1 MKKKNRTLFLTFPLL
16 VLVAIL
22 LFVVKQPI
30 AQTDTPTE
38 LSNSDQV
45 QAIIERGVL
54 RVGVK
59 QDVPNFGYKNPDSG
73 EFEGLEIDIA
83 RKIAD
88 EWGVDIEFTPV
99 TAQTRGPLLDNG
111 QVDLVIATFTITE
124 ERKLLYNFTTP
135 YYTDAVGFL
144 VNKDSGIKTFTDLNG
159 KTIGVAQGSITR
171 TLISELADKYGIAV
185 NFAELGS
192 YPELSVSLRAHRTD
206 AFSVDQSILSGY
218 IGSKSEL
225 MDFSFSAS
233 DYGIVTKLS
242 NKDLNN
248 YLNSLV
254 EKWTS
259 DGSLQAIYD
268 ANGLEP
274 VTETDEEK
282 GEQYDSFN
290 N

>member
-88 EWGVDIEFTPV
+88 ELGVDIEFTPV

-248 YLNSLV
+248 YLHSLV

-274 VTETDEEK
+274 VTETDE
-282 GEQYDSFN
+282 
-290 N
+290 

>member
-73 EFEGLEIDIA
+73 KFEGLEIDIA

-88 EWGVDIEFTPV
+88 ELGVDIEFTPV

-274 VTETDEEK
+274 VTETDE
-282 GEQYDSFN
+282 
-290 N
+290 

>member
-16 VLVAIL
+16 VLVSIL

-59 QDVPNFGYKNPDSG
+59 QDVPNFGYKNPDTG
-73 EFEGLEIDIA
+73 EFEGMEIDIA

-88 EWGVDIEFTPV
+88 ELGVDIEFTPV

-111 QVDLVIATFTITE
+111 QVDMVIATFTITE

-242 NKDLNN
+242 NKDLND

-254 EKWTS
+254 EKWTA
-259 DGSLQAIYD
+259 DGSLQSIYD

-274 VTETDEEK
+274 VTETDE
-282 GEQYDSFN
+282 
-290 N
+290 

>member
-1 MKKKNRTLFLTFPLL
+1 MKKKNNTLFLTFPLL

-38 LSNSDQV
+38 LSNNDQV

-88 EWGVDIEFTPV
+88 ELGVDIEFTPV

-259 DGSLQAIYD
+259 DGSLQAFYD

-274 VTETDEEK
+274 VTETDE
-282 GEQYDSFN
+282 
-290 N
+290 

>member
-30 AQTDTPTE
+30 AQTDTTTE

-88 EWGVDIEFTPV
+88 ELGVDIEFTPV

-171 TLISELADKYGIAV
+171 TLVSELADKYGIAV

-259 DGSLQAIYD
+259 DGTLQAFYD

-274 VTETDEEK
+274 VTETDE
-282 GEQYDSFN
+282 
-290 N
+290 

>member
-88 EWGVDIEFTPV
+88 ELGVDIEFTPV

-144 VNKDSGIKTFTDLNG
+144 VNKDSGIKTFTDPNG

-274 VTETDEEK
+274 VTETDE
-282 GEQYDSFN
+282 
-290 N
+290 

>member
-30 AQTDTPTE
+30 PQTDTTTE
-38 LSNSDQV
+38 ISNSDQV

-88 EWGVDIEFTPV
+88 ELGVDIEFTPV

-274 VTETDEEK
+274 VTETDE
-282 GEQYDSFN
+282 
-290 N
+290 

>member
-38 LSNSDQV
+38 LSISDQV

-88 EWGVDIEFTPV
+88 ELGVDIEFTPV

-274 VTETDEEK
+274 VTETDE
-282 GEQYDSFN
+282 
-290 N
+290 

>member
-1 MKKKNRTLFLTFPLL
+1 MKKKNRTLFLIFPLL

-88 EWGVDIEFTPV
+88 ELGVDIEFTPV

-124 ERKLLYNFTTP
+124 ERKLLYNFTIP

-274 VTETDEEK
+274 VTETDE
-282 GEQYDSFN
+282 
-290 N
+290 

>member
-59 QDVPNFGYKNPDSG
+59 QDVPNFGYKNPDTNK
-73 EFEGLEIDIA
+73 FEGMEIDIA

-88 EWGVDIEFTPV
+88 ELGVDIEFTPV

-111 QVDLVIATFTITE
+111 QVDMVIATFTITD

-218 IGSKSEL
+218 VSSKSQL
-225 MDFSFSAS
+225 MDYSFSAS
-233 DYGIVTKLS
+233 NYGIATKLS
-242 NKDLNN
+242 NTELND
-248 YLNSLV
+248 YLNSLI
-254 EKWTS
+254 EEWTG
-259 DGSLQAIYD
+259 DGSLQDIYD
-268 ANGLEP
+268 ANGLQP
-274 VTETDEEK
+274 VTETDE
-282 GEQYDSFN
+282 
-290 N
+290 

>member
-88 EWGVDIEFTPV
+88 ELGVDIEFTPV

-206 AFSVDQSILSGY
+206 ACSVDESILSGY

-274 VTETDEEK
+274 VTETDE
-282 GEQYDSFN
+282 
-290 N
+290 

>member
-30 AQTDTPTE
+30 TQTVTPTE

-59 QDVPNFGYKNPDSG
+59 QDVPNFGYKNPDTG
-73 EFEGLEIDIA
+73 EFEGMEIDIA

-88 EWGVDIEFTPV
+88 ELGVDIEFTPV

-111 QVDLVIATFTITE
+111 QVDMVIATFTITE

-218 IGSKSEL
+218 ISSKSEL

-242 NKDLNN
+242 NKDLND

-254 EKWTS
+254 EKWTA
-259 DGSLQAIYD
+259 DGSLQSIYD
-268 ANGLEP
+268 ANGLKP
-274 VTETDEEK
+274 VTETDE
-282 GEQYDSFN
+282 
-290 N
+290 

>member
-59 QDVPNFGYKNPDSG
+59 QDVPNFGYKNPDTNK
-73 EFEGLEIDIA
+73 FEGMEIDIA
-83 RKIAD
+83 RKVAD
-88 EWGVDIEFTPV
+88 ELGVDIEFTPV

-111 QVDLVIATFTITE
+111 QVDMVIATFTITD

-144 VNKDSGIKTFTDLNG
+144 VNKDSGINDIEDLDG
-159 KTIGVAQGSITR
+159 KNIGVAQGSNTR
-171 TLISELADKYGIAV
+171 TLISELADKYGLDV
-185 NFAELGS
+185 SYTELGS
-192 YPELSVSLRAHRTD
+192 YPELSVSLRAHRID

-218 IGSKSEL
+218 VSSKSQL
-225 MDFSFSAS
+225 MDYSFSAS
-233 DYGIVTKLS
+233 NYGIATKLS
-242 NKDLNN
+242 NTELND
-248 YLNSLV
+248 YLNSLI
-254 EKWTS
+254 EEWTA
-259 DGSLQAIYD
+259 DGSLQDIYD
-268 ANGLEP
+268 ANGLQP
-274 VTETDEEK
+274 VTET
-282 GEQYDSFN
+282 GE
-290 N
+290 

>member
-88 EWGVDIEFTPV
+88 ELGVDIEFTPV

-111 QVDLVIATFTITE
+111 QVDMVIATFTITD

-144 VNKDSGIKTFTDLNG
+144 VNKDSGINDIEALDG
-159 KTIGVAQGSITR
+159 KNIGVAQGSNTR
-171 TLISELADKYGIAV
+171 TLISELADKYGLKV
-185 NFAELGS
+185 NYTELGS
-192 YPELSVSLRAHRTD
+192 YPKLSVSLRAHRID

-218 IGSKSEL
+218 VSSKSQL
-225 MDFSFSAS
+225 MDYSFSAS
-233 DYGIVTKLS
+233 NYGIATKLS
-242 NKDLNN
+242 NTELND
-248 YLNSLV
+248 YLNSLI
-254 EKWTS
+254 EEWTG
-259 DGSLQAIYD
+259 DGSLQDIYD
-268 ANGLEP
+268 ANGLQP
-274 VTETDEEK
+274 VTETDE
-282 GEQYDSFN
+282 
-290 N
+290 

>member
-1 MKKKNRTLFLTFPLL
+1 MKQKNRTLFLTFPLL

-45 QAIIERGVL
+45 QAIIDRGVL

-73 EFEGLEIDIA
+73 EFEGMEIDIA

-88 EWGVDIEFTPV
+88 ELGVDIEFTPV

-144 VNKDSGIKTFTDLNG
+144 VNKDSGIKTFTDLDG

-171 TLISELADKYGIAV
+171 TLISELADKYGISV

-218 IGSKSEL
+218 ISSKSEL

-242 NKDLNN
+242 NKDLNE
-248 YLNSLV
+248 YLNNLV
-254 EKWTS
+254 EKWTA
-259 DGSLQAIYD
+259 DGSLQSIYD
-268 ANGLEP
+268 ANGLKP
-274 VTETDEEK
+274 VTETDE
-282 GEQYDSFN
+282 
-290 N
+290 

>member
-88 EWGVDIEFTPV
+88 ELGVDIEFTPV

-185 NFAELGS
+185 NS
-192 YPELSVSLRAHRTD
+192 VPIRNSPYPLEH
-206 AFSVDQSILSGY
+206 I
-218 IGSKSEL
+218 EL
-225 MDFSFSAS
+225 MP
-233 DYGIVTKLS
+233 
-242 NKDLNN
+242 
-248 YLNSLV
+248 SLL
-254 EKWTS
+254 TNPF
-259 DGSLQAIYD
+259 Y
-268 ANGLEP
+268 P
-274 VTETDEEK
+274 VTLA
-282 GEQYDSFN
+282 QN
-290 N
+290 QN

>member
-88 EWGVDIEFTPV
+88 ELGVDIEFTPV

-111 QVDLVIATFTITE
+111 QVDLVIATLTITE

-274 VTETDEEK
+274 VTETDE
-282 GEQYDSFN
+282 
-290 N
+290 

>member
-16 VLVAIL
+16 ILVAIL
-22 LFVVKQPI
+22 LFIVKQPI

-59 QDVPNFGYKNPDSG
+59 QDVPNFGYKNPDTNK
-73 EFEGLEIDIA
+73 FEGMEIDIA
-83 RKIAD
+83 RKVAD
-88 EWGVDIEFTPV
+88 ELGVDIEFTPV

-111 QVDLVIATFTITE
+111 QVDMVIATFTITD

-144 VNKDSGIKTFTDLNG
+144 VNKDSGINDIEDLDG
-159 KTIGVAQGSITR
+159 KNIGVAQGSNTR
-171 TLISELADKYGIAV
+171 TLISELADKYGLDV
-185 NFAELGS
+185 SYTELGS
-192 YPELSVSLRAHRTD
+192 YPELSVSLRAHRID

-218 IGSKSEL
+218 VSSKSQL
-225 MDFSFSAS
+225 MDYSFSAS
-233 DYGIVTKLS
+233 NYGIATKLS
-242 NKDLNN
+242 NTELND
-248 YLNSLV
+248 YLNSLI
-254 EKWTS
+254 EEWTA

-268 ANGLEP
+268 ANGLKP
-274 VTETDEEK
+274 VTETDE
-282 GEQYDSFN
+282 
-290 N
+290 

>member
-1 MKKKNRTLFLTFPLL
+1 MKKKNHTLFLTFPLL

-88 EWGVDIEFTPV
+88 ELGVDIEFTPV

-171 TLISELADKYGIAV
+171 TLVSELADKYGIAV

-259 DGSLQAIYD
+259 DGSLQAFYD

-274 VTETDEEK
+274 VTETDE
-282 GEQYDSFN
+282 
-290 N
+290 

>member
-88 EWGVDIEFTPV
+88 ELGVDIEFTPV

-218 IGSKSEL
+218 IGSKSQL

-274 VTETDEEK
+274 VTETDE
-282 GEQYDSFN
+282 
-290 N
+290 

>member
-59 QDVPNFGYKNPDSG
+59 QDVPNFGYKNPDTNK
-73 EFEGLEIDIA
+73 FEGMEIDIA

-88 EWGVDIEFTPV
+88 ELGVDIEFTPV

-111 QVDLVIATFTITE
+111 QVDMVIATFTITD

-144 VNKDSGIKTFTDLNG
+144 VNKDSGINDIEALDG
-159 KTIGVAQGSITR
+159 KNIGVAQGSNTR
-171 TLISELADKYGIAV
+171 TLISELADKYGLKV
-185 NFAELGS
+185 NYTELGS
-192 YPELSVSLRAHRTD
+192 YPELSVSLRAHRID

-218 IGSKSEL
+218 VSSKSQL
-225 MDFSFSAS
+225 MDYSFSAS
-233 DYGIVTKLS
+233 NYGIATKLS
-242 NKDLNN
+242 NTELND
-248 YLNSLV
+248 YLDSLI
-254 EKWTS
+254 EEWTG
-259 DGSLQAIYD
+259 DGSLQDIYD
-268 ANGLEP
+268 ANGIQP
-274 VTETDEEK
+274 VTETD
-282 GEQYDSFN
+282 D
-290 N
+290 

>member
-22 LFVVKQPI
+22 LFIVKQPI

-59 QDVPNFGYKNPDSG
+59 QDVPNFGYKNPDTNK
-73 EFEGLEIDIA
+73 FEGMEIDIA
-83 RKIAD
+83 RKVAD
-88 EWGVDIEFTPV
+88 ELGVDIEFTPV

-111 QVDLVIATFTITE
+111 QVDMVIATFTITD

-144 VNKDSGIKTFTDLNG
+144 VNKDSGINDIEDLDG
-159 KTIGVAQGSITR
+159 KNIGVAQGSNTR
-171 TLISELADKYGIAV
+171 TLISELADKYGLDV
-185 NFAELGS
+185 SYTELGS
-192 YPELSVSLRAHRTD
+192 YPELSVSLRAHRID

-218 IGSKSEL
+218 VSSKSQL
-225 MDFSFSAS
+225 MDYSFSAS
-233 DYGIVTKLS
+233 NYGIATKLS
-242 NKDLNN
+242 NTELND
-248 YLNSLV
+248 YLNSLI
-254 EKWTS
+254 EEWTA
-259 DGSLQAIYD
+259 DGSLQSIYD
-268 ANGLEP
+268 ANGLKP
-274 VTETDEEK
+274 VKETDE
-282 GEQYDSFN
+282 
-290 N
+290 

>member
-1 MKKKNRTLFLTFPLL
+1 MKKKNRTLFLIFPLL

-88 EWGVDIEFTPV
+88 ELGVDIEFTPV

-259 DGSLQAIYD
+259 DGSLQALYD

-274 VTETDEEK
+274 VTETDE
-282 GEQYDSFN
+282 
-290 N
+290 

>member
-30 AQTDTPTE
+30 PQTDTTTE

-88 EWGVDIEFTPV
+88 ELGVDIEFTPV

-225 MDFSFSAS
+225 IDFSFSAS

-274 VTETDEEK
+274 VTETDE
-282 GEQYDSFN
+282 
-290 N
+290 

>member
-59 QDVPNFGYKNPDSG
+59 QDVPNFGYKNPDTNK
-73 EFEGLEIDIA
+73 FEGMEIDIA

-88 EWGVDIEFTPV
+88 ELGVDIEFTPV

-144 VNKDSGIKTFTDLNG
+144 VNKDSGINDIEALDG
-159 KTIGVAQGSITR
+159 KNIGVAQGSNTR
-171 TLISELADKYGIAV
+171 TLISELADKYGLKV
-185 NFAELGS
+185 NYTELGS
-192 YPELSVSLRAHRTD
+192 YPELSVSLRAHRID

-218 IGSKSEL
+218 VSSKSQL
-225 MDFSFSAS
+225 MDYSFSAS
-233 DYGIVTKLS
+233 NYGIATKLS
-242 NKDLNN
+242 NTELND
-248 YLNSLV
+248 YLNSLI

-268 ANGLEP
+268 ANGLQP
-274 VTETDEEK
+274 VTETDE
-282 GEQYDSFN
+282 
-290 N
+290 

>member
-88 EWGVDIEFTPV
+88 ELGVDIEFTPV

-111 QVDLVIATFTITE
+111 QVDMVIATFTIT
-124 ERKLLYNFTTP
+124 
-135 YYTDAVGFL
+135 D
-144 VNKDSGIKTFTDLNG
+144 
-159 KTIGVAQGSITR
+159 
-171 TLISELADKYGIAV
+171 
-185 NFAELGS
+185 
-192 YPELSVSLRAHRTD
+192 
-206 AFSVDQSILSGY
+206 
-218 IGSKSEL
+218 
-225 MDFSFSAS
+225 
-233 DYGIVTKLS
+233 
-242 NKDLNN
+242 
-248 YLNSLV
+248 
-254 EKWTS
+254 
-259 DGSLQAIYD
+259 
-268 ANGLEP
+268 
-274 VTETDEEK
+274 
-282 GEQYDSFN
+282 
-290 N
+290 

>member
-22 LFVVKQPI
+22 LLVVKQPI
-30 AQTDTPTE
+30 PQTDTTTE

-83 RKIAD
+83 RKIA
-88 EWGVDIEFTPV
+88 
-99 TAQTRGPLLDNG
+99 
-111 QVDLVIATFTITE
+111 E

-274 VTETDEEK
+274 VTETDE
-282 GEQYDSFN
+282 
-290 N
+290 

>member
-88 EWGVDIEFTPV
+88 ELGVDIEFTPV

-259 DGSLQAIYD
+259 DGSLEAIYD

-274 VTETDEEK
+274 VTETDE
-282 GEQYDSFN
+282 
-290 N
+290 

>member
-88 EWGVDIEFTPV
+88 ELGVDIEFTPV

-135 YYTDAVGFL
+135 YYTDAVGYL

-233 DYGIVTKLS
+233 DYGIVTILS

-274 VTETDEEK
+274 VTETDE
-282 GEQYDSFN
+282 
-290 N
+290 

>member
-73 EFEGLEIDIA
+73 EFEGMEIDIA

-88 EWGVDIEFTPV
+88 ELGVDIEFTPV

-111 QVDLVIATFTITE
+111 QVDMVIATFTITD

-144 VNKDSGIKTFTDLNG
+144 VNKDSGINDIEDLDG
-159 KTIGVAQGSITR
+159 KNIGVAQGSNTR
-171 TLISELADKYGIAV
+171 TLISELADKYGLDV
-185 NFAELGS
+185 SYTELGS
-192 YPELSVSLRAHRTD
+192 YPELSVSLRAHRID

-218 IGSKSEL
+218 VSSKSQL
-225 MDFSFSAS
+225 MDYSFSAS
-233 DYGIVTKLS
+233 NYGIATKLS
-242 NKDLNN
+242 NTELND
-248 YLNSLV
+248 YLNSLI
-254 EKWTS
+254 EEWTA
-259 DGSLQAIYD
+259 DGSLHAIYD
-268 ANGLEP
+268 ANGLKP
-274 VTETDEEK
+274 VTETDE
-282 GEQYDSFN
+282 
-290 N
+290 